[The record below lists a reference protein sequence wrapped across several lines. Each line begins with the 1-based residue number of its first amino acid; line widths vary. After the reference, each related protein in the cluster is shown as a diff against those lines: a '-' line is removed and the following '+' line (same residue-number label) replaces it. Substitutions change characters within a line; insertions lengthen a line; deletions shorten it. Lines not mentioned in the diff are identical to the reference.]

1 MVTLICA
8 VTKCQKQNLEN
19 NMKRETKI
27 TPNYIDYPCGSVL
40 IETGNTK
47 VICSVSIEENVP
59 PFLRDKNQGWLTAE
73 YSMLPA
79 STHNRTR
86 REVNSGKIGGRTA
99 EIQRLIGRSLRAV
112 VDLTKMPGLT
122 AYIDCDVIQADGGTR
137 TASIT
142 GAAVALAIAFEKL
155 IQEERLCE
163 NPMKELVT
171 AISVGIV
178 NQEFISDLC
187 YEQDSN
193 ADVDFNIVMTESG
206 RFVELQGTA
215 ENNPFSFNDL
225 TQLIDLAQNDI
236 IQLCEIQKQAINKW
250 KNLIK

>member
-1 MVTLICA
+1 
-8 VTKCQKQNLEN
+8 
-19 NMKRETKI
+19 MKRDTKI
-27 TPNYIDYPCGSVL
+27 TCNYIDYPYGSVL
-40 IETGNTK
+40 IETGKTR

-79 STHNRTR
+79 STHTRSR
-86 REVNSGKIGGRTA
+86 REVNSGKVSGRTA

-112 VDLTKMPGLT
+112 VDLNKMPGMT

-142 GAAVALAIAFEKL
+142 GAAVALAIAFKKL
-155 IQEERLCE
+155 IKEQKLTE
-163 NPMKELVT
+163 NPMKEMVT

-178 NQEFISDLC
+178 NQDFISDLC

-193 ADVDFNIVMTESG
+193 AEVDFNIVMTESG

-215 ENNPFSFNDL
+215 EHNPFSLDDL
-225 TQLIDLAQNDI
+225 HKLISLAHEDI
-236 IQLCEIQKQAINKW
+236 QQLCTIQNNAINEWQKTIEE
-250 KNLIK
+250 K